1 MVVFIIRR
9 IIKRSV
15 ILCVRRRKTAFPTP
29 AHQSMTARNAVTVCV
44 QPAMSRNFVTAAA
57 SVRTFPKRKH
67 TATHMR
73 APIII
78 KRKQIRQSASRRL
91 SYLLFFRK
99 AHCNLRSLFRCAFK
113 LHLSTQEAYAMFYNR
128 KPQSRASYFF

>member
-15 ILCVRRRKTAFPTP
+15 ILWVRRRKTAFPTP
-29 AHQSMTARNAVTVCV
+29 AHPSMTARNAVTVCV
-44 QPAMSRNFVTAAA
+44 QPAMSRNSVTAAA

-73 APIII
+73 ALIII
-78 KRKQIRQSASRRL
+78 KPARKNSPGALEARESFLFIV
-91 SYLLFFRK
+91 YLFFFFIV
-99 AHCNLRSLFRCAFK
+99 A
-113 LHLSTQEAYAMFYNR
+113 STD
-128 KPQSRASYFF
+128 